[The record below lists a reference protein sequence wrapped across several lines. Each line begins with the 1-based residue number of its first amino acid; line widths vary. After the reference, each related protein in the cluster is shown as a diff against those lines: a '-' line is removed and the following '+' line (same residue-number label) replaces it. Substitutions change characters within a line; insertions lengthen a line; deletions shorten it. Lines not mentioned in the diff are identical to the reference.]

1 MNDISIESEKTL
13 DKFQYSF
20 IIKIF
25 SKVRIEWNHGFDVLI
40 LDVQIHNSTH
50 KYILKMVS

>member
-25 SKVRIEWNHGFDVLI
+25 SKVRIEGEFPNLLMVKCIIPRADIVLN
-40 LDVQIHNSTH
+40 D
-50 KYILKMVS
+50 